1 MNDDKYIGIEVLTN
15 VLSGVTDMV
24 DQRTTLLNSM
34 FKEDLYND
42 FLMAEAMQGGMGGA
56 GIDNVSP
63 VGMGMPDL
71 SLPQAPDPKEFVNV
85 EDAGLSLPDMG
96 ENTAPLPPLDG
107 DNKQTQN
114 FNKGGLLP
122 SSSSIASDNFSPQDN
137 VASKSLEE
145 TGFDNVAEKNISN
158 KIAEDFQIDARLK
171 DAFGASLALPM
182 KAAGVGL
189 MALLKKIPATTPE
202 MQSNINNFLNQMS
215 TNLGVSTENVDY
227 SNKDLEETSLNE
239 RIQNWITNTANW
251 ITGKEDSKNDD
262 PMGGSITKIHG
273 INQGGGGIA
282 STISNFFG
290 LAKDRDHEV
299 SEKTIMGAAV
309 TGLQKRRQMNDLYMQ
324 MLNGG
329 GGGVSPN
336 LNESNQGGLTKII
349 ETMSNTLN
357 FNKNNLEGI
366 KSTQNII
373 NANDLSSTVADT
385 SFITDLTNS
394 VFQENSQLLTEKYN
408 EETMKNSLANVVNNM
423 PNGKMDMEGAG
434 EMALSQVKQSVF
446 FSEYANTAQF
456 S

>member
-15 VLSGVTDMV
+15 VLSNVTEMI
-24 DQRTTLLNSM
+24 DQRTALLNSM

-42 FLMAEAMQGGMGGA
+42 FLMQEAMQGGMGGA

-63 VGMGMPDL
+63 AGGLGMPDL
-71 SLPQAPDPKEFVNV
+71 SLPQAPDDKQVVNI
-85 EDAGLSLPDMG
+85 EDANLNPS
-96 ENTAPLPPLDG
+96 EIG
-107 DNKQTQN
+107 DTDISPTTTSNNDTPTQN
-114 FNKGGLLP
+114 FNQGGLLP
-122 SSSSIASDNFSPQDN
+122 TSTPGSDNFNPQDSTS
-137 VASKSLEE
+137 SKSLEE
-145 TGFDNVAEKNISN
+145 TGFDDAIERNISN
-158 KIAEDFQIDARLK
+158 TIAEDFEVDARLK

-215 TNLGVSTENVDY
+215 TNLGVSTETVDY
-227 SNKDLEETSLNE
+227 SNKDLEETSLSE

-251 ITGKEDSKNDD
+251 ITGKEDSKSDD

-336 LNESNQGGLTKII
+336 IKESQGGLTKIM
-349 ETMSNTLN
+349 ETMNNTIN
-357 FNKNNLEGI
+357 VNKNNLKGI
-366 KSTQNII
+366 TSTQNII
-373 NANDLSSTVADT
+373 NANDLSSTAADT

-394 VFQENSQLLTEKYN
+394 VFQENSQLLKEKYDTN
-408 EETMKNSLANVVNNM
+408 VTSNQLSNAVANI
-423 PNGKMDMEGAG
+423 PSAGGGIESTG

-446 FSEYANTAQF
+446 FSEYANTSQF

>member
-282 STISNFFG
+282 STIANFFG
-290 LAKDRDHEV
+290 LAKDKDHEV
-299 SEKTIMGAAV
+299 SDKTMMGGIV
-309 TGLQKRRQMNDLYMQ
+309 NKLQQNRRMIE
-324 MLNGG
+324 MLDAGG
-329 GGGVSPN
+329 SYGTTNINAP
-336 LNESNQGGLTKII
+336 NQGGLTKII
-349 ETMSNTLN
+349 VSMHNTVN
-357 FNKNNLEGI
+357 INKNNLEGI
-366 KSTQNII
+366 TSTKNIV
-373 NANDLSSTVADT
+373 NANDLSSTAEQT
-385 SFITDLTNS
+385 SFITDLTNT
-394 VFQENSQLLTEKYN
+394 VFQENSQLLREKYDA
-408 EETMKNSLANVVNNM
+408 EVVKNSLENAAANM
-423 PNGKMDMEGAG
+423 PSAQLDMEGPG